1 MIDLSVPKRNLSI
14 AVHHVAC
21 RAAAAVPR
29 RRGVLVDEAA
39 RDYAGAAELRRPGAP
54 GGPTRNLKPQ
64 ILNPNQTTPNPKPIA
79 DLLRFRKQK
88 GEANPHFFSCD
99 SCAEK

>member
-39 RDYAGAAELRRPGAP
+39 RDYAGAAELRRPGAAVGRRAP
-54 GGPTRNLKPQ
+54 RAGG
-64 ILNPNQTTPNPKPIA
+64 A
-79 DLLRFRKQK
+79 
-88 GEANPHFFSCD
+88 GEGGAGGG
-99 SCAEK
+99 AAAAA